1 MSSPVRQCSGPRN
14 QHGSPPAL
22 VSVPTDLVP
31 PHSVPT
37 IAPVPLRPVVALLLK
52 LKQTDTLVQK
62 MLYFANGYDF
72 NDAIDQTIHAYFVEV
87 AHLTATY
94 APSPECSAAFYAM
107 EQERTQADQASQ
119 SAQSQVSTTSCLERH
134 TLLRLQCGPIFPSP
148 RLSPSATHALMA
160 SSLQIH
166 AHCAG
171 P

>member
-1 MSSPVRQCSGPRN
+1 MSSPVVRQRSGARN

-22 VSVPTDLVP
+22 VSVPTD
-31 PHSVPT
+31 SVPT

-52 LKQTDTLVQK
+52 LKQSDPLVQK
-62 MLYFANGYDF
+62 VLEFANNYDF
-72 NDAIDQTIHAYFVEV
+72 NAAIDQTIYAYYLEI
-87 AHLTATY
+87 AHLTAT
-94 APSPECSAAFYAM
+94 APSVSPECSAAFYAM

-119 SAQSQVSTTSCLERH
+119 SAQSQVSTTSCRERK
-134 TLLRLQCGPIFPSP
+134 TLLRLQCGPMLPSP